1 MFHYYFYGVKKKREK
16 PFRSCKALT
25 NEPFLDQQT
34 NKIKETTIATE
45 VGKYINFE
53 AYFLLLLLLL
63 ISSVDV

>member
-34 NKIKETTIATE
+34 NKFKETPITTE
-45 VGKYINFE
+45 SRKVYKF
-53 AYFLLLLLLL
+53 
-63 ISSVDV
+63 